1 MTESPQSSAVVVA
14 VQGAQ
19 DSRNAIRL
27 AAKEADFRGVPLI
40 AVSAYNANPVLG
52 APAARPVGSFHSS
65 GDKQRN
71 AESALHHAVVDALGD
86 RAGGVEQRIV
96 PGPAG
101 RSLVVTANAVNA
113 GLLVLASRG
122 TSSALPG
129 SVSQYVQRKAPCPVL
144 LVPDAKEAAA

>member
-1 MTESPQSSAVVVA
+1 MTESPQSSTVVVA
-14 VQGAQ
+14 VQGSQ

-27 AAKEADFRGVPLI
+27 AAREAKFRGAPLI
-40 AVSAYNANPVLG
+40 AVAAYNTNPVLG
-52 APAARPVGSFHSS
+52 APAGRPVGSYHNS
-65 GDKQRN
+65 GDKQRT

-86 RAGGVEQRIV
+86 QAGGVEQRTV

-113 GLLVLASRG
+113 GLLVLASGG

-129 SVSQYVQRKAPCPVL
+129 SVSQYVLRKAPCPVL
-144 LVPDAKEAAA
+144 LVPDVKEAA